1 MRDPAIDWTGH
12 SSVRRTLGTAMT
24 ELSSPQDAGSSR
36 GGPSAGVSAADD
48 AIMVL
53 DDERRLVGW
62 SREAETLFGYR
73 PDEVLGRP
81 ADAVLAHAD
90 TGTGV
95 FADRGPR
102 GRTPE
107 IRPVR
112 HQDGHRVDVA
122 VDCRRLSDAA
132 SGVAW
137 LVRAVPARELRE
149 QVVDRAVT
157 AGLHHES
164 PVLLTIYE
172 TDGRIRWFNDAV
184 EAQFGVSVE
193 ECAGKFQKSLLPEG
207 VLLYDAGR
215 EVRDIEDIIRGVA
228 RTGEPVIDMRYRSV
242 TPLEPLREHVWTAS
256 YFVLNDEEGVPL
268 GVCETGV
275 DISERYVAQQ
285 RLELLSRAGSSIGGT
300 LDMRRT
306 AGELGDLVVPEFADA
321 VVVDLFASVLSGQE
335 PPVPVTGGKA
345 GSELREVA
353 RKARAGALGD
363 IAAAALVGAGPKS
376 LADAA
381 PVSDPESGALVVPLE
396 SGDVAMGVAAFVRS
410 APRDPFDAEEVALA
424 AELASRTAVC
434 VDNARRYAREHAT
447 ALTLQRDL
455 LPRALPRP
463 AGVECAHRYLPA
475 AGPVGVGGDWYDVI
489 PLSGAR
495 VGFVVGDVAG
505 RGMHAAATMGR
516 LRTTV
521 AALAALDLAPEE
533 LLARLDDLVVQSGA
547 VRTADEPEDQ
557 AFGVTCLYAIYDPVS
572 RRCVM
577 ARAGHPPPVLVAP
590 GGRAELLDLPAGPPL
605 GLGGLPF
612 ESAEVEV
619 PEGAVLA
626 LYTDGLVESRDRDID
641 VGVRALCEAVSRP
654 GAEPL
659 EQLCDRVTAAL
670 LTRPP
675 EDDAALLLVRMH
687 ALAED
692 RVSTWDIPADP
703 GEVGRARSLLRE
715 RLERWEVDEGASFT
729 AELVV
734 SELVTNAIRYGRA
747 PVRLRLIRERGLI
760 VEVSDGGHTSP
771 HLRRAAMEDEGG
783 RGLFLVAQMTQRW
796 GTRYARDG
804 KTIWT
809 ELSLDPGELT
819 PLAFDL

>member
-1 MRDPAIDWTGH
+1 M
-12 SSVRRTLGTAMT
+12 S
-24 ELSSPQDAGSSR
+24 ELSNPPDAGPSR
-36 GGPSAGVSAADD
+36 GGLSAGVAAADD

-62 SREAETLFGYR
+62 SREAEALFGYR

-81 ADAVLAHAD
+81 ADAILADAD
-90 TGTGV
+90 TGAGV
-95 FADRGPR
+95 FADGRRR
-102 GRTPE
+102 GRTPD
-107 IRPVR
+107 IRSVR
-112 HQDGHRVDVA
+112 HRDGHRVDVA
-122 VDCRRLSDAA
+122 VDCRRLSDGA

-137 LVRAVPARELRE
+137 LVRAMPARELRE
-149 QVVDRAVT
+149 RTVDRAVT
-157 AGLHHES
+157 AGIYHQS

-172 TDGRIRWFNDAV
+172 TDGRIRWFNHAV
-184 EAQFGVSVE
+184 EAQFGVRVE

-207 VLLYDAGR
+207 MLLYDEGR
-215 EVRDIEDIIRGVA
+215 EVQDVEEIIRRVA

-256 YFVLNDEEGVPL
+256 YFVLNDEEGVPV

-285 RLELLSRAGSSIGGT
+285 RLALLSRAGASIGGT

-321 VVVDLFASVLSGQE
+321 VVVGLFASVLSGQD
-335 PPVPVTGGKA
+335 PPVPANGGKA
-345 GSELREVA
+345 GSELCEVA
-353 RKARAGALGD
+353 RNARAAAVGD
-363 IAAAALVGAGPKS
+363 IAAAALDEAGPRC

-381 PVSDPESGALVVPLE
+381 PVSDPASGALVVPLE
-396 SGDVAMGVAAFVRS
+396 SRGVAMGVVAFVRS

-424 AELASRTAVC
+424 EELASRTAVC

-447 ALTLQRDL
+447 ALTLQQDL
-455 LPRALPRP
+455 LPRALPRS
-463 AGVECAHRYLPA
+463 AGVELAHRYLPA

-505 RGMHAAATMGR
+505 HGMNAAATMGR

-533 LLARLDDLVVQSGA
+533 LLARLDDLVIQAGA
-547 VRTADEPEDQ
+547 IRTADEEEDQ

-577 ARAGHPPPVLVAP
+577 ARAGHPPPALVTP

-612 ESAEVEV
+612 ESVEVEV
-619 PEGAVLA
+619 PEGAVLV

-641 VGVRALCEAVSRP
+641 AGIRALCEAVSRP
-654 GAEPL
+654 GRDPL
-659 EQLCDRVTAAL
+659 EHLCDRVTAAL
-670 LTRPP
+670 LPRPP
-675 EDDAALLLVRMH
+675 EDDAALLLIRMH

-692 RVSTWDIPADP
+692 QVSTWGIPADP
-703 GEVGRARSLLRE
+703 GEVGRARSLVGE
-715 RLERWEVDEGASFT
+715 RLERWEVDESASFIV
-729 AELVV
+729 ELAV
-734 SELVTNAIRYGRA
+734 SELVTNAIRYGR
-747 PVRLRLIRERGLI
+747 PPIRLRLIRERGLI

-783 RGLFLVAQMTQRW
+783 RGLFLVAQLTQRW
-796 GTRYARDG
+796 GTRYTPTG

-809 ELSLDPGELT
+809 ELSLDPHELT
-819 PLAFDL
+819 PLAFGL

>member
-1 MRDPAIDWTGH
+1 
-12 SSVRRTLGTAMT
+12 MT
-24 ELSSPQDAGSSR
+24 EFSSQQDAGPSR
-36 GGPSAGVSAADD
+36 GGLSAGVAAADD

-81 ADAVLAHAD
+81 ADVILADAD
-90 TGTGV
+90 TSAGV
-95 FADRGPR
+95 FADGRRR
-102 GRTPE
+102 GRTPD
-107 IRPVR
+107 IRSVR
-112 HQDGHRVDVA
+112 HRDGHRVDVA
-122 VDCRRLSDAA
+122 VDCRRLSGGA

-137 LVRAVPARELRE
+137 LVRAMPARELRE
-149 QVVDRAVT
+149 RAVDRAVT
-157 AGLHHES
+157 AGIYHQS

-172 TDGRIRWFNDAV
+172 TDGRIRWFNHAV
-184 EAQFGVSVE
+184 EAQFGVRVE
-193 ECAGKFQKSLLPEG
+193 ECAGKSLKSLLPEG
-207 VLLYDAGR
+207 MLLYDEGR
-215 EVRDIEDIIRGVA
+215 EVQDVEEIIRRVA

-242 TPLEPLREHVWTAS
+242 TPLRPLREHVWTAS
-256 YFVLNDEEGVPL
+256 YFVLNDEEGVPV

-285 RLELLSRAGSSIGGT
+285 RLALLSRAGSSIGGT

-321 VVVDLFASVLSGQE
+321 VVVGLSASVLSGQD
-335 PPVPVTGGKA
+335 PPVPANGGKA
-345 GSELREVA
+345 SSELCEVA
-353 RKARAGALGD
+353 RNARAAAVGD
-363 IAAAALVGAGPKS
+363 IAAAALDEAGPRC

-381 PVSDPESGALVVPLE
+381 PVSDPASGALVVPLE
-396 SGDVAMGVAAFVRS
+396 SRGVAMGVVAFVRS

-424 AELASRTAVC
+424 EELASRTAVC

-447 ALTLQRDL
+447 ALTLQQDL

-463 AGVECAHRYLPA
+463 AGVELGHRYLPA

-505 RGMHAAATMGR
+505 HGMNAAATMGR

-533 LLARLDDLVVQSGA
+533 LLARLDDLVIQAGA
-547 VRTADEPEDQ
+547 VRTADEAEDQ

-641 VGVRALCEAVSRP
+641 AGIRALCEAVSRP
-654 GAEPL
+654 GCDPL
-659 EQLCDRVTAAL
+659 EHLCDRVTAAL
-670 LTRPP
+670 LPRPP
-675 EDDAALLLVRMH
+675 EDDAALLLIRMH

-692 RVSTWDIPADP
+692 QVSTWDIPADP
-703 GEVGRARSLLRE
+703 GEVGRARSLVGE

-729 AELVV
+729 VELAV
-734 SELVTNAIRYGRA
+734 SELVTNAIRYGR
-747 PVRLRLIRERGLI
+747 PPIRLRLIRERGLI

-783 RGLFLVAQMTQRW
+783 RGLFLVAQLTQRW
-796 GTRYARDG
+796 GTRYTPTG

-809 ELSLDPGELT
+809 ELSLDPHELT
-819 PLAFDL
+819 PLAFGL

>member
-1 MRDPAIDWTGH
+1 
-12 SSVRRTLGTAMT
+12 MT
-24 ELSSPQDAGSSR
+24 ELGSPQDARSSQ
-36 GGPSAGVSAADD
+36 GGLSAGVSAADG
-48 AIMVL
+48 AVMVL
-53 DDERRLVGW
+53 DREQRLVGW
-62 SREAETLFGYR
+62 SREAEKLFGYR

-81 ADAVLAHAD
+81 ADVILADAD
-90 TGTGV
+90 TGTGL
-95 FADRGPR
+95 FTASGGR
-102 GRTPE
+102 GRTPK

-112 HQDGHRVDVA
+112 RRDGHRVEAA
-122 VDCRRLSDAA
+122 VNCSRLPHGT

-137 LVRAVPARELRE
+137 LVRAMPARELRE
-149 QVVDRAVT
+149 QVVDRAVI
-157 AGLHHES
+157 AGLYRQS

-172 TDGRIRWFNDAV
+172 TDGRIRWFNHAV
-184 EAQFGVSVE
+184 EEQFGAPVE
-193 ECAGKFQKSLLPEG
+193 QCAGKFQKDLLPEG
-207 VLLYDAGR
+207 ALLHDEGHQTPDV
-215 EVRDIEDIIRGVA
+215 EEIIRRVA

-242 TPLEPLREHVWTAS
+242 TQVEPLREHVWTAS
-256 YFVLNDEEGVPL
+256 YFVLNDEEGVPV

-285 RLELLSRAGSSIGGT
+285 RLALLSRAGGSIGGT

-321 VVVDLFASVLSGQE
+321 VVVGLFASVLSGQE
-335 PPVPVTGGKA
+335 PPVSVSGGKA
-345 GSELREVA
+345 GSELCEVA
-353 RKARAGALGD
+353 RSTRAAAVGD
-363 IAAAALVGAGPKS
+363 IAAAALDAAGPGC

-381 PVSDPESGALVVPLE
+381 PVFDPAAGALVVPLE
-396 SGDVAMGVAAFVRS
+396 ARDVAMGAVAFVRS

-424 AELASRTAVC
+424 EELASRTAVC

-447 ALTLQRDL
+447 ALMLQQNL

-463 AGVECAHRYLPA
+463 AGVELAHRYLPA
-475 AGPVGVGGDWYDVI
+475 TGPVGVGGDWYDVI

-505 RGMHAAATMGR
+505 RGMNAAATMGR

-533 LLARLDDLVVQSGA
+533 LLARLDDLVVQAGA
-547 VRTADEPEDQ
+547 IRTADEAEDQ

-577 ARAGHPPPVLVAP
+577 ARAGHPPPVLVTP

-641 VGVRALCEAVSRP
+641 LGIRALCEVVSDP
-654 GAEPL
+654 GSDPL
-659 EQLCDRVTAAL
+659 ENLCDSATAAL
-670 LTRPP
+670 LPQPP

-692 RVSTWDIPADP
+692 LVSTWDIPADP
-703 GEVGRARSLLRE
+703 GEVARARSLVGE
-715 RLERWEVDEGASFT
+715 QLERWEIGEGASFT
-729 AELVV
+729 VELAV
-734 SELVTNAIRYGRA
+734 SELVTNAIRYGR
-747 PVRLRLIRERGLI
+747 PPIRLRLIRERGLI

-796 GTRYARDG
+796 GTRYTPTG

-809 ELSLDPGELT
+809 ELSLDPQEIT
-819 PLAFDL
+819 PLAFGL